1 MFWKSST
8 EKKEEESVELGVT
21 EGSVDWGEDK
31 QARIQMK
38 LREKYS
44 KKTRRKTEILT
55 YLPSLTQKNSN

>member
-44 KKTRRKTEILT
+44 KKTRRKTEIL
-55 YLPSLTQKNSN
+55 